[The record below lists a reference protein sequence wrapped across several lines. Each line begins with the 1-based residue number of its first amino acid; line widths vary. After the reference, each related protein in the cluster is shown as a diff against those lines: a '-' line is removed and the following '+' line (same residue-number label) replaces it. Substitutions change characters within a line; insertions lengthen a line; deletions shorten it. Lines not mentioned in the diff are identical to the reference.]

1 LLALRK
7 QVGLSQEEAAEK
19 LGVSRQTIG
28 KWETGQTMPEL
39 VKAKQLSRPFNVSY
53 NNLVVESDNVDYLTD
68 MSALVDEIDWTK
80 AWSKK
85 YPILEYYPQMPD
97 MEGFSERIR
106 EIYADVKARYG
117 FNDED
122 TVLVVKDMVYK
133 SYLEAMKKEK

>member
-1 LLALRK
+1 MRK
-7 QVGLSQEEAAEK
+7 QAGLSQEEVAEK
-19 LGVSRQTIG
+19 LGVSRQTVS
-28 KWETGQTMPEL
+28 KWETGQTVPEL
-39 VKAKQLSRPFNVSY
+39 AKAKQLSQLFNVSY

-68 MSALVDEIDWTK
+68 MSALVEEIDWTK

-106 EIYADVKARYG
+106 EVYADVKKCYG

-133 SYLEAMKKEK
+133 SYLVAMKKEK